1 MYKYYSLERPISI
14 GTYPKNKD
22 NKMIAF
28 ENYEN
33 DNQCVKKEICDSNV
47 SIINNIFSAWGYL
60 LFEKPLTDKEIS
72 DYELADAGLVKKETK
87 ISELP
92 LDLQEDLRTEINQ
105 FYNVEMTDSKPYRM
119 SREAFS
125 SFYNS
130 FTLNDFNKMIPIIS
144 KKYALVSEKEKTPIE
159 QFLDSGA
166 KCESSLD
173 AMKALD
179 IIENGESIEDEM
191 ERE

>member
-1 MYKYYSLERPISI
+1 
-14 GTYPKNKD
+14 
-22 NKMIAF
+22 MIAF
-28 ENYEN
+28 ENFEN
-33 DNQCVKKEICDSNV
+33 NSRCIKKEICDSN
-47 SIINNIFSAWGYL
+47 NIFMAWGYL

-72 DYELADAGLVKKETK
+72 DYELGDAGLVKKETK

-105 FYNVEMTDSKPYRM
+105 FYNVEMTDTKPYRM

-130 FTLNDFNKMIPIIS
+130 FTLNDFNKMIPVVS